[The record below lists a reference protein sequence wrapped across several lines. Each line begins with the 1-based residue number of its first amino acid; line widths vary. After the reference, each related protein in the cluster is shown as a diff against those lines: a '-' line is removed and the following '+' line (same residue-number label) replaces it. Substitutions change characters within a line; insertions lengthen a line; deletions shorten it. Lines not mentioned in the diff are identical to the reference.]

1 MPKDPPRNQ
10 PNYKIGGY
18 HINEY
23 EYTLNHGSITKEEDQ
38 YPTPK
43 HGAQE
48 LEFRPED
55 ALPSESTGDEYD
67 SSTQEEDVEVKS
79 PS

>member
-18 HINEY
+18 HLNEY
-23 EYTLNHGSITKEEDQ
+23 EYEQNHGAITDEEVQ
-38 YPTPK
+38 LPTPK
-43 HGAQE
+43 HGAGE
-48 LEFRPED
+48 LDFKPEGAASQD
-55 ALPSESTGDEYD
+55 DMEDQDE
-67 SSTQEEDVEVKS
+67 THEPPVDVES

>member
-18 HINEY
+18 HLNEY
-23 EYTLNHGSITKEEDQ
+23 EFEQNHGAITEEEVQ
-38 YPTPK
+38 FPTPK
-43 HGAQE
+43 HGAE
-48 LEFRPED
+48 GLDFKPED
-55 ALPSESTGDEYD
+55 AASQDAVVDEDD
-67 SSTQEEDVEVKS
+67 SAEPPVDVDVES

>member
-23 EYTLNHGSITKEEDQ
+23 EYEQNKGQITEEN
-38 YPTPK
+38 
-43 HGAQE
+43 
-48 LEFRPED
+48 ED
-55 ALPSESTGDEYD
+55 LPRNKQAGKNQTGGE
-67 SSTQEEDVEVKS
+67 TENEPAAE
-79 PS
+79 